1 MKTYNPN
8 VSLTNNRASTY
19 MKKKSIEPK
28 EINEY
33 IIIV

>member
-1 MKTYNPN
+1 MC
-8 VSLTNNRASTY
+8 LTNNGASTY